1 MSNPLC
7 FTAKEAITKMPK
19 KPRKIRIGSK
29 YWSAQ
34 KAHDKQYAEDHPFKP
49 KQSNQKKKEQKQ
61 KQKQYYWTPSPHIY
75 EFESKR
81 TQNLGVL
88 GLSTANDSQSEIKK
102 AYKTLALL
110 YHPDKNSLPSAE
122 IRMKAINC
130 AYEFLTKEI

>member
-1 MSNPLC
+1 MLNQLYP
-7 FTAKEAITKMPK
+7 TAKEAFTKMPK

-34 KAHDKQYAEDHPFKP
+34 KAHDKQYAEDHPFKS

-61 KQKQYYWTPSPHIY
+61 KQYYWTPPPTY
-75 EFESKR
+75 EYNFESER
-81 TQNLGVL
+81 TKNLGIL
-88 GLSTANDSQSEIKK
+88 GLSTANDSESEIKK

-130 AYEFLTKEI
+130 AYEFLTKEV

>member
-1 MSNPLC
+1 
-7 FTAKEAITKMPK
+7 MPK

-49 KQSNQKKKEQKQ
+49 KQSKQKKEQ
-61 KQKQYYWTPSPHIY
+61 KQKQYYWTPPPEIY
-75 EFESKR
+75 QYESDR
-81 TQNLGVL
+81 TKNLGVL
-88 GLSTANDSQSEIKK
+88 GLSTANDTQSEIKK
-102 AYKTLALL
+102 AYKSLALL

-130 AYEFLTKEI
+130 AYEFLTKEV